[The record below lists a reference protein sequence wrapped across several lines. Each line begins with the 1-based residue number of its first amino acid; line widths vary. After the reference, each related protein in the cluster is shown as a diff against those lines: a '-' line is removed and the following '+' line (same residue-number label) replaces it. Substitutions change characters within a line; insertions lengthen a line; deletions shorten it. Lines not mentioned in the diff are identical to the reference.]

1 MCLRHGQKPKIKN
14 KTKKKKKPKCRLR
27 SLADS
32 RDERKN
38 SMGTEA
44 YGAEEVKAWS

>member
-1 MCLRHGQKPKIKN
+1 MSQAWPKTQN
-14 KTKKKKKPKCRLR
+14 KKQNEKKKKPKCRLR

-38 SMGTEA
+38 LMGTEA
-44 YGAEEVKAWS
+44 YGAEEVKVWS